1 MKIFLD
7 SANLEELESCLK
19 RGCISGVTTNPSI
32 LSKEPKTDFLKHIQ
46 KMADLCK
53 QYGQVVPLSV
63 EVFTTDAQ
71 EMLAQAHELVE
82 KIDYENLNIKVPIG
96 WDELEVIH
104 RLSREGI
111 AVNCT
116 CIFNEAQ
123 SELAAQAGAEYISI
137 FLGRLK
143 DIGGEPLS
151 VISNVRQ
158 LLDENGHASKIIVG
172 SVRHPKEVVDAH
184 IAGGHIVTTGMKIYQ
199 AMAGHPQTDKSV
211 EGFLRDFQQWMVSS

>member
-7 SANLEELESCLK
+7 SANVNELESCLK

-32 LSKEPKTDFLKHIQ
+32 LSKEPKTDFVKHIQ

-53 QYGQVVPLSV
+53 RYNQVIPLSV
-63 EVFTTDAQ
+63 EVFTTDPK
-71 EMLAQAHELVE
+71 EMIVQAHQLVE

-96 WDELEVIH
+96 WDELEVIYQ
-104 RLSREGI
+104 LSREGI

-123 SELAAQAGAEYISI
+123 SQLAANAGAEFISI
-137 FLGRLK
+137 FMGRLK
-143 DIGGEPLS
+143 DIGGEPLL

-158 LLDENGHASKIIVG
+158 MLDESGSSAKIIVG
-172 SVRHPKEVVDAH
+172 SVRHPKDVVDAH
-184 IAGGHIVTTGMKIYQ
+184 IAGAHIVTAGMKLYQ
-199 AMAGHPQTDKSV
+199 TMASHPQTDKSV
-211 EGFLRDFQQWMVSS
+211 EGFLKDFAEWMVKS